1 MKRAPLFAV
10 LILALGACSLDYEQS
25 QLASEISQ
33 EIPDTILTG
42 VSHTVVR
49 NNVVRFRIGAERVE
63 AYGEENRQELYDVT
77 FTEFDASGAVRTE
90 GTADYADFQTDT
102 ENVEITG
109 NLRFYS
115 VPDEAWLEAE
125 YLVWNSDERELTSRP
140 EESVALERS
149 DGTSIVG
156 RGFTA
161 EMDRS
166 VIIFSDG
173 VSGTIVEEE

>member
-1 MKRAPLFAV
+1 MKYV
-10 LILALGACSLDYEQS
+10 LVSLAIMVLGACSLDYDQS

-33 EIPDTILTG
+33 EIPDTILTS

-49 NNVVRFRIGAERVE
+49 DNVIRFRIGAERVE
-63 AYGEENRQELYDVT
+63 AYGEEKRQELRQVT
-77 FTEFDASGAVRTE
+77 FTEYDSSGAVRTE
-90 GTADYADFQTDT
+90 GTADHADFQTDT

-115 VPDEAWLEAE
+115 VPDEAWLEAD
-125 YLVWNSDERELTSRP
+125 YLFWNSDERQLTSRP
-140 EESVALERS
+140 EETVTLERS
-149 DGTSIVG
+149 DGTSIAG

-161 EMDRS
+161 EMDES

-173 VSGTIVEEE
+173 VRGTIVEEE